1 MPETPPRPE
10 PWDRQPGEPTRWF
23 ARFERYRMAGSGRSL
38 LGAVNAEQ
46 ADKGGQKRTK
56 VSGAWDQAF
65 ARWRWRQRAEAW
77 DDQQRDKARETHA
90 QEIAEMNNRHI
101 RESQALQAKAI
112 ARLNSLTEGDLTATE
127 VVRFLIEA
135 TKLER
140 TARGEPETIEE
151 RRLTGKGGGAM
162 SFSLEDALA
171 AEKELET
178 WKDDRVQPTGGAAVP
193 EGDPE
198 VP

>member
-1 MPETPPRPE
+1 MPDTPPRPE
-10 PWDRQPGEPTRWF
+10 PWDRQPEEPSRWF

-38 LGAVNAEQ
+38 LGAVNGEQ
-46 ADKGGQKRTK
+46 AEKGGQRRTK
-56 VSGAWDQAF
+56 VSGAWDRAA

-90 QEIAEMNNRHI
+90 QEVAEMNQRHI
-101 RESQALQAKAI
+101 QEARALQAKAI
-112 ARLNSLTEGDLTATE
+112 ARLKSLVEDDLSATD
-127 VVRFLIEA
+127 VVRYFIEA

-140 TARGEPETIEE
+140 TALGEPETIEE
-151 RRLTGKGGGAM
+151 RRLTGKGGGAV

-178 WKDDRVQPTGGAAVP
+178 WQNDRVQPSGGAEVP
-193 EGDPE
+193 EGNPE